1 METPQVRAPAPRPR
15 FRRSLRRTLLFGF
28 LAMALIP
35 AAALSL
41 ISYRNAH
48 DSLIETVQDELTSV
62 AELKTEYIRFFF
74 LRMLTDLDAQAS
86 APSNARFLAG
96 LRGAYAAS
104 GEELGEFVGSYP
116 WELLVDEYGADL
128 TTFRRIYDYYDV
140 FLIGAEGDILFT
152 VVREPDLGANLFRGE
167 LSETKFA
174 RACQAALSSGHTTF
188 SDFERYAPSQGAVA
202 GFLASVLLD
211 ERGNKIGL
219 MAVQLPVDR
228 IDALMQQRAGL
239 GRTGESYLV
248 GADLRMRSNTA
259 LGAKETILGEPIDTV
274 ITRAWSRDHV
284 QGHADPGDH
293 REEVLAYEGPNG
305 RRVLG
310 LHTQLEVAGVPL
322 GLIAETE
329 EAEALAPI
337 RELRILSLVLL
348 IGTVLLV
355 SVVATVTAGRLAR
368 PIARLSDAARR
379 VSDGDLDQEIE
390 IGPRNEIG
398 ELGSRFHEMVASLR
412 EATREREL
420 SSWMK
425 TGQAELG
432 ERMRGEK
439 GVAALARDVITYLA
453 QHLEAHIGAIYL
465 VKNPHRLQLV
475 GSYAFHA
482 RKGLTN
488 EIELGQGLVGQAALE
503 GEPILLTQVPADYLA
518 VSSGLGEAPPRNI
531 LVRPISHESELKGVI
546 ELGSLEALGERCL
559 AFLDLVEES
568 IAIAIDGALSRQRLQ
583 ELLETSQA
591 QSEELQSQTEEL
603 RVQQEE
609 LQTANSELEEKTLAL
624 QQSEEELQVTNEELE
639 EKTRG
644 LERQKSALE
653 VAKRGVED
661 KAEELEEA
669 SRYKSEFLANMSH
682 ELRTPLNALLILAE
696 SLSDNEPGN
705 LSARQVED
713 AQVIHSCGQ
722 ELLTLINDL
731 LDLSKVEAGKL
742 DIHLETV
749 DLRVLME
756 GLRKQFTPLTR
767 GRGLELRLDAAAGA
781 PPALVTDGQ
790 RLEQILRN
798 LLSNAVKFTQSGSIT
813 LRIHPPG
820 SGATLADPALAA
832 ADAVAF
838 SVTDTG
844 IGISEEKRSLIF
856 ESFQQADG
864 STSRKYGGTGLGLTI
879 SRELARLL
887 GGEIHV
893 ESRLEHGSTF
903 TLYLPAGRS
912 AEPEETSAAPSRAEP
927 AIRAPARTGD
937 SPEEADRDARTIL
950 VIEDDRVSARLLS
963 ELAERKGFQC
973 LLAQTGRRGLELA
986 DERQPDAILLDR
998 GLPDMEGSAVF
1009 EELRAGPSTRHI
1021 PVFIISGRE
1030 EDVDFAAGGALGY
1043 LQKPVSV
1050 RAIEELLDRVNGLLD
1065 SAAGAIL
1072 LMGGS
1077 PDVQEALANLVD
1089 RLDVEVTAVDD
1100 AEEALRRIR
1109 RRAYDCVVLDLDPH
1123 DDAGFDLL
1131 RRLDEDESAASPP
1144 IVVHTGEDL
1153 SAARRRELERH
1164 ARSVVVADG
1173 ASRQRLVDEVSLLL
1187 QEDRPAPATAGP
1199 EAVPAIG
1206 GGDPALAGRRVLLVD
1221 DDERNTYALGQ
1232 ALERRGLEVA
1242 LAENGQVA
1250 LEALEGEDR
1259 VDLIIMDIMM
1269 PVMDGYEAIR
1279 RIRADQRLADLPVL
1293 ALTAKA
1299 MADDRARCIE
1309 AGANDYLTKPVD
1321 VDHLVS
1327 LIRVW
1332 LSRP

>member
-1 METPQVRAPAPRPR
+1 VM
-15 FRRSLRRTLLFGF
+15 
-28 LAMALIP
+28 
-35 AAALSL
+35 
-41 ISYRNAH
+41 
-48 DSLIETVQDELTSV
+48 
-62 AELKTEYIRFFF
+62 
-74 LRMLTDLDAQAS
+74 
-86 APSNARFLAG
+86 
-96 LRGAYAAS
+96 
-104 GEELGEFVGSYP
+104 
-116 WELLVDEYGADL
+116 
-128 TTFRRIYDYYDV
+128 
-140 FLIGAEGDILFT
+140 
-152 VVREPDLGANLFRGE
+152 
-167 LSETKFA
+167 
-174 RACQAALSSGHTTF
+174 
-188 SDFERYAPSQGAVA
+188 
-202 GFLASVLLD
+202 
-211 ERGNKIGL
+211 
-219 MAVQLPVDR
+219 
-228 IDALMQQRAGL
+228 
-239 GRTGESYLV
+239 
-248 GADLRMRSNTA
+248 
-259 LGAKETILGEPIDTV
+259 
-274 ITRAWSRDHV
+274 TRAWSRDHV

-398 ELGSRFHEMVASLR
+398 ELGSRFHEMVTSLR

-465 VKNPHRLQLV
+465 VKDPHRLQLV

-531 LVRPISHESELKGVI
+531 LVRPISHEDELKGVI

-609 LQTANSELEEKTLAL
+609 LQTANSELEE
-624 QQSEEELQVTNEELE
+624 
-639 EKTRG
+639 
-644 LERQKSALE
+644 
-653 VAKRGVED
+653 
-661 KAEELEEA
+661 
-669 SRYKSEFLANMSH
+669 
-682 ELRTPLNALLILAE
+682 
-696 SLSDNEPGN
+696 
-705 LSARQVED
+705 
-713 AQVIHSCGQ
+713 
-722 ELLTLINDL
+722 
-731 LDLSKVEAGKL
+731 
-742 DIHLETV
+742 
-749 DLRVLME
+749 
-756 GLRKQFTPLTR
+756 
-767 GRGLELRLDAAAGA
+767 
-781 PPALVTDGQ
+781 
-790 RLEQILRN
+790 
-798 LLSNAVKFTQSGSIT
+798 
-813 LRIHPPG
+813 
-820 SGATLADPALAA
+820 
-832 ADAVAF
+832 
-838 SVTDTG
+838 
-844 IGISEEKRSLIF
+844 
-856 ESFQQADG
+856 
-864 STSRKYGGTGLGLTI
+864 
-879 SRELARLL
+879 
-887 GGEIHV
+887 
-893 ESRLEHGSTF
+893 
-903 TLYLPAGRS
+903 
-912 AEPEETSAAPSRAEP
+912 ETSAAPSRAEP

-986 DERQPDAILLDR
+986 DEHQPDAILLDR

-1021 PVFIISGRE
+1021 PVFILSGRE

-1109 RRAYDCVVLDLDPH
+1109 RRAYDCVVLDLDPR

-1299 MADDRARCIE
+1299 MAEDRARCIE

>member
-1 METPQVRAPAPRPR
+1 
-15 FRRSLRRTLLFGF
+15 
-28 LAMALIP
+28 MALIP

-96 LRGAYAAS
+96 LRDAFAAS

-152 VVREPDLGANLFRGE
+152 VVREPDLGTNLFRGE

-274 ITRAWSRDHV
+274 MTRAWSRDHV

-398 ELGSRFHEMVASLR
+398 ELGSRFHEMVTSLR

-465 VKNPHRLQLV
+465 VKDPHRLQLV

-531 LVRPISHESELKGVI
+531 LVRPISHEDELKGVI

-609 LQTANSELEEKTLAL
+609 LQTANSELEE
-624 QQSEEELQVTNEELE
+624 
-639 EKTRG
+639 
-644 LERQKSALE
+644 
-653 VAKRGVED
+653 
-661 KAEELEEA
+661 
-669 SRYKSEFLANMSH
+669 
-682 ELRTPLNALLILAE
+682 
-696 SLSDNEPGN
+696 
-705 LSARQVED
+705 
-713 AQVIHSCGQ
+713 
-722 ELLTLINDL
+722 
-731 LDLSKVEAGKL
+731 
-742 DIHLETV
+742 
-749 DLRVLME
+749 
-756 GLRKQFTPLTR
+756 
-767 GRGLELRLDAAAGA
+767 
-781 PPALVTDGQ
+781 
-790 RLEQILRN
+790 
-798 LLSNAVKFTQSGSIT
+798 
-813 LRIHPPG
+813 
-820 SGATLADPALAA
+820 
-832 ADAVAF
+832 
-838 SVTDTG
+838 
-844 IGISEEKRSLIF
+844 
-856 ESFQQADG
+856 
-864 STSRKYGGTGLGLTI
+864 
-879 SRELARLL
+879 
-887 GGEIHV
+887 
-893 ESRLEHGSTF
+893 
-903 TLYLPAGRS
+903 
-912 AEPEETSAAPSRAEP
+912 ETSAAPSRAEP

-986 DERQPDAILLDR
+986 DEHQPDAILLDR

-1021 PVFIISGRE
+1021 PVFILSGRE

-1109 RRAYDCVVLDLDPH
+1109 RRAYDCVVLDLDPR

-1299 MADDRARCIE
+1299 MAEDRARCIE